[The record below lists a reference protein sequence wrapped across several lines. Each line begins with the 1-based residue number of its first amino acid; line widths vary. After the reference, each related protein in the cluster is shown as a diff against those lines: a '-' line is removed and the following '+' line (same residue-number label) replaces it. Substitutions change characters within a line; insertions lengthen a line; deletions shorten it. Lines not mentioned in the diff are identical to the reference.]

1 MPYDVTLIPG
11 SGVGPQI
18 AEVAKDVLAHAGVDI
33 AWDLQTCE
41 NGDISGAVA
50 SIKRTGVALKGA
62 LSAPIRVGK
71 LPPSLELRKELGVD
85 TILRHVKHIP
95 GLPARAPGTDIVVIR
110 EASEDIYSGFEHQS
124 TEGVFESVK
133 VTTRGACERITKFAF
148 DYAKANGR
156 GRVTTVHKAN
166 IMKKADGLFLAVGR
180 EMAAKYPEIKHEDVI
195 VDALCMKIV
204 RRPRDFDVL
213 VCGNLF
219 GDIVSDCAA
228 GMAGGPT
235 VAVGQSRG
243 NGVVIF
249 ENPHGDVIEGNADGC
264 ANPYPVLVLAADLA
278 DHLGNS
284 AAAGR
289 IRKAIQAS
297 LEAGVHTTDMGGGA
311 TCAMVREAVLK
322 SL

>member
-1 MPYDVTLIPG
+1 MSHDVTLIPG
-11 SGVGPQI
+11 SGVGPAV
-18 AEVAKDVLAHAGVDI
+18 AEVAKQVLAHAGVDI
-33 AWDLQTCE
+33 SWDLQTCAD
-41 NGDISGAVA
+41 GDISGAVA
-50 SIKRTGVALKGA
+50 SLRRTGVALKGA
-62 LSAPIRVGK
+62 LDAPIRVGK
-71 LPPSLELRKELGVD
+71 LPPSLQLRKDLGVD

-133 VTTRGACERITKFAF
+133 VTTRAACERITKYAF

-166 IMKKADGLFLAVGR
+166 IMKKADGLFLTVGR
-180 EMAAKYPEIKHEDVI
+180 ETAAKYPELKHDDVI

-235 VAVGQSRG
+235 VAVGQSIG
-243 NGVVIF
+243 PDVTIF
-249 ENPHGDVIEGNADGC
+249 EAPHGAVVDGMDEAH
-264 ANPYPVLVLAADLA
+264 ANPYPMLVLAGQLA
-278 DHLGNS
+278 RHLGNP
-284 AAAGR
+284 AAAER
-289 IRKAIQAS
+289 IERAIQTC
-297 LEAGVHTTDMGGGA
+297 LEAGIHTVDMGGGA
-311 TCAMVREAVLK
+311 TCAMVGEAVLK

>member
-1 MPYDVTLIPG
+1 MPHDVTLIPG
-11 SGVGPQI
+11 SGVGPLV
-18 AEVAKDVLAHAGVDI
+18 AEVAKDVLAHAGVAITWDVQPCEGGDI
-33 AWDLQTCE
+33 A
-41 NGDISGAVA
+41 GAVT
-50 SIKRTGVALKGA
+50 SLQRTGVALKGA
-62 LSAPIRVGK
+62 LAAPIRVGK
-71 LPPSLELRKELGVD
+71 LPPSLQLRKELGVD
-85 TILRHVKHIP
+85 TIIRHVKHIP

-133 VTTRGACERITKFAF
+133 VTTRAACERITKLAF
-148 DYAKANGR
+148 EYAKANGR

-180 EMAAKYPEIKHEDVI
+180 EMAAKHPEIKHEDVI

-235 VAVGQSRG
+235 VAVGQSLG
-243 NGVVIF
+243 PNVAIF
-249 ENPHGDVIEGNADGC
+249 ENPHGEVLEGAAPEM
-264 ANPYPVLVLAADLA
+264 ANPYPMIVLAAQLA
-278 DHLGNS
+278 QHLGET

-289 IRKAIQAS
+289 IRAAVQAC
-297 LEAGVHTTDMGGGA
+297 LEAGVHTADMGGGA
-311 TCAMVREAVLK
+311 SCAMVREAVLK
-322 SL
+322 AL